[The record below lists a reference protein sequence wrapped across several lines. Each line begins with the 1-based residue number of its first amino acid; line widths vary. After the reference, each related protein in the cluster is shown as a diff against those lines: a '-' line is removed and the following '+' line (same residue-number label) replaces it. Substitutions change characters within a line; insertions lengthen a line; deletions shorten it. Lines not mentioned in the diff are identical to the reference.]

1 MTDLIYVYAIL
12 LSCLVLYLAVNI
24 IRQYVSRTRCIR
36 LKGCLPAPSLPQLDP
51 VFGLDLVYSQI
62 FLAHRIRSRNTYL
75 KGLFATLGHTFQSKP
90 YGHTELWTMSSQN
103 IQSIYATH
111 FESYGVGPLRHF
123 VFEPLLGSGLMT
135 TDGHAWKSSRAVI
148 NLLFSKAQVEED
160 LTNFDSHI
168 SRLLNLIPNDGRTL
182 DLQPL
187 FDRLALDSSS
197 DMLFGESIMTLSP
210 ERQSA
215 DAQLFL
221 DSYNY
226 AQRGVGQRMMLPFY
240 NIFTRDPKFWASC
253 RACHAFIDRI
263 VEKAMQ
269 QNATE
274 DKECSVPENVK
285 FNLASLLARN
295 SHDQVQIRQELLN
308 LFLPAHDAIAIPL
321 TNIFFNLARK
331 PTIYSK
337 LRREILGLEGRN
349 MTYKAI
355 KSLSYLQAVINE
367 TLRLFPGAG
376 TNERV
381 ALKDTILPTGGGPEG
396 TAPVYVCKGDTVN
409 VNFYCLQRDTDI
421 WGEDAEDFKPERW
434 ETLKPKPWTH
444 LPFAAGPRVCPA
456 SEQGL
461 AMIKWT
467 VVKILQRFAACEN
480 RDEVKEFE
488 DLYRVVTV
496 SKNGCKVGLIEE

>member
-1 MTDLIYVYAIL
+1 MARLIDVNTIL
-12 LSCLVLYLAVNI
+12 LSCVALYLVAKT
-24 IRQYVSRTRCIR
+24 IRQYACRIRCIR
-36 LKGCLPAPSLPQLDP
+36 LKGCLPAPSLAQLDP
-51 VFGLDLVYSQI
+51 VFGLDLVFSQI
-62 FLAHRIRSRNTYL
+62 FRAHRIQSRNRYL
-75 KGLFATLGHTFQSKP
+75 KELFATLGHTFQSRP

-135 TDGHAWKSSRAVI
+135 TDGHAWKTSRAVI

-160 LTNFDSHI
+160 LTNFESHI
-168 SRLLNLIPNDGRTL
+168 SRLLDLIPNDGRTI

-197 DMLFGESIMTLSP
+197 DMLFGESVMTLSP

-253 RACHAFIDRI
+253 RACHAFIDQI
-263 VEKAMQ
+263 VQRAMQ
-269 QNATE
+269 QNATQV
-274 DKECSVPENVK
+274 KESLDPDNAK
-285 FNLASLLARN
+285 FNLASFLARN
-295 SHDQVQIRQELLN
+295 SNDQVQIREELLN

-331 PTIYSK
+331 PAIYSK
-337 LRREILGLEGRN
+337 LRQEILTLEDGKI
-349 MTYKAI
+349 TYKVI
-355 KSLSYLQAVINE
+355 KSLPYLQAVITE

-396 TAPVYVCKGDTVN
+396 TAPIYVCKGDTVH
-409 VNFYCLQRDTDI
+409 VNFYCLQRDINI
-421 WGEDAEDFKPERW
+421 WGEDAEEFKPERW
-434 ETLKPKPWTH
+434 EDLKPKPWTH
-444 LPFAAGPRVCPA
+444 LPFAAGPRVCPG

-467 VVKILQRFAACEN
+467 VVKMLQRFTTCEN
-480 RDEVKEFE
+480 RDEVMEFE

-496 SKNGCKVGLIEE
+496 SKNGCKVGLRG